1 MRVLRGTLGQRAL
14 WLPEIEGDFL
24 ASRVKVI
31 PAEVFMTNKTALQL
45 LPLIAPAQAQK
56 HVTHNAAL
64 TALDV
69 LVQTSAKSRT
79 LTVAPVGAVSGD
91 CYIVAAA
98 ATGDWLSHDR
108 TVAVYSGSFWDF
120 YVPKTGWRVWIE
132 AENTEAVF
140 GGTVWTTSADRTERV
155 AALGISATADDTNR
169 LTVSADATLLTNA
182 GAGHQLKI
190 NKAHTGDTAS
200 LLFQTG
206 FSGRAEMGTVGGD
219 NFVLKVSPDGTTF
232 LTGLTIEAATG
243 RVIASNGINLVP
255 GASDPSSPQ
264 NGDVW
269 YNSTTGKLRA
279 RQSGVSVNLV
289 EITASQITDSTTAGR
304 AMLTAT
310 DAAAQRTLLSAEV
323 TTSKGVA
330 NGYAGLDG
338 GGKVPAAQLPS
349 YVDDVL
355 EFTNLAGFPGTGE
368 TGKIYIALDTSKTY
382 RWSGSAYAAIVAGV
396 AAWSDITA
404 KPTTVAGFGI
414 TDAVDISST
423 QSIGGSKTFTGGVTF
438 TGPTIAADSNFTLQD
453 DIDSTKKAQFQL
465 SGFTTGTTLSFALPS
480 ASGTVATLSG
490 IAQTF
495 ANTTTFSGATVTVGS
510 GTGAATYGLG
520 TGVTTTGTTKAIAI
534 GTAGAA
540 GSTTTVA
547 IGSAVAGAL
556 GSLTINSPT
565 TGFGTTA
572 SAFNVPDSV
581 FTLQDNGDAT
591 KQARFE
597 LSGLTT
603 ATTRTLTVP
612 DASGTLA
619 LNTVVTTAANGLAPA
634 SGGGAV
640 NFLRADGTWAVP
652 AGSGSMAYS
661 ALTGVPAAVHAI
673 DVLTPAADTLAYF
686 TGTTTGALTTLSS
699 YGRTLIDDADANTAR
714 TTLERQDFATRA
726 AFVTWATG
734 RTPAVGLVMKAG
746 GYAYRYAGSGTA
758 ISDLPGWVPDAVAT
772 AVHFGADLTGA
783 TNAITAVSALVDYVN
798 SLGGG
803 LALLPAG
810 TYLWAGQM
818 IKQGLNK
825 VVLEGE
831 GNGTKLV
838 RTGNRTQSGIRFWG
852 GTNNRIRRLFFDCAG
867 YAGRGFLLGDQF
879 SGIEDCECNNC
890 PDRPF
895 AMQGGGNVT
904 YGLDSLGRTSDD
916 VGFTTATF
924 FPVGCYIE
932 NCRTTRAGNT
942 AISQKQMPHSRI
954 VRCTVQ
960 NSYSEGITVDRC
972 DYSVVMSN
980 TLLGVALIDTSQF
993 PDLDAGTGFIAA
1005 GGGGVGG
1012 IGIDGS
1018 TGARLVK
1025 NTIIGVQTT
1034 TATRNNRS
1042 RVAINFVNNLQAA
1055 NGCQIEGNYISD
1067 AKAGVWLK
1075 GTVSGAAGNNFRHA
1089 VTGNVFD
1096 SIGTAAGTGI
1106 AQFGAVWIDAGCT
1119 DSVIRG
1125 NTQIAGVPLITGASS
1140 ANDIDQMAANSLKGN
1155 NTGGQTLGLDLT
1167 GTQVTAMLDTV
1178 SSTLKGLAPA
1188 SGGGTTAFLRA
1199 DGTWVAPPVTT
1210 TLAWSAVT
1218 ATPTTLAGY
1227 AISDAVA
1234 LTGAQT
1240 VAGAKSFSAP
1250 VVLSGQAADPSSPA
1264 NGTVWYNA
1272 TTNQLKAQTSG
1283 VAQIIDSQVA
1293 LPWLTPISGEY
1304 MMTTMSASGGLGNLV
1319 GAAGRIDLYPFT
1331 ARADNA
1337 VTGLAVNVT
1346 TLVAAALGKIVVYDS
1361 DINGRPNNL
1370 LVETADLD
1378 FSTIGVKTATVSLT
1392 FRQGKTYW
1400 LGIRHNSTATLSAWL
1415 STSTPDINGGA
1426 PSTTARKVARRTLT
1440 YATAATSTWG
1450 WASSEIN
1457 PGQATAIWL
1466 KV

>member
-1 MRVLRGTLGQRAL
+1 
-14 WLPEIEGDFL
+14 
-24 ASRVKVI
+24 
-31 PAEVFMTNKTALQL
+31 MTNKTALQL
-45 LPLIAPAQAQK
+45 LPLIQPAQAQK

-69 LVQTSAKSRT
+69 LVQTSATSRT
-79 LTVAPVGAVSGD
+79 VTVAPVGAVSGD
-91 CYIVAAA
+91 CYIVAAG
-98 ATGDWLSHDR
+98 ATGVWLGQDLS
-108 TVAVYSGSFWDF
+108 VAVYSGSFWDF
-120 YVPKTGWRVWIE
+120 YAPKTGWRVWIE
-132 AENTEAVF
+132 AENAEAVF
-140 GGTVWTTSADRTERV
+140 NGTVWTTSANRTERV

-190 NKAHTGDTAS
+190 NKASASNTAS

-232 LTGLTIEAATG
+232 LTGLTVEAATG
-243 RVIASNGINLVP
+243 RVIASNGINVTP

-264 NGDVW
+264 NGDIW
-269 YNSTTGKLRA
+269 YNSTTGKLRT
-279 RQSGVSVNLV
+279 RQNGTSVNLV
-289 EITASQITDSTTAGR
+289 EVTASQITDATTAGR
-304 AMLTAT
+304 ALLTAA

-323 TTSKGVA
+323 TTAKGVA

-338 GGKVPAAQLPS
+338 SGKVPAAQLPS

-355 EFTNLAGFPGTGE
+355 EFANLAALPGTGE
-368 TGKIYIALDTSKTY
+368 TGKIYVTLDTSKTY
-382 RWSGSAYAAIVAGV
+382 RWSGTAYVVIAAGTVAWV
-396 AAWSDITA
+396 DVTSR
-404 KPTTVAGFGI
+404 PTTVSGYGI
-414 TDAVDISST
+414 TDAVDLASSQTIS
-423 QSIGGSKTFTGGVTF
+423 GSKTFTGGVTF
-438 TGPTIAADSNFTLQD
+438 SGTAVVVDANMTLQD
-453 DIDSTKKAQFQL
+453 DADSTKRAQFQL
-465 SGFTTGTTLSFALPS
+465 SGITTGTTRVMTLPNIDGALATLGNISQTFAGTVSVNGTFTAFGNVALGN
-480 ASGTVATLSG
+480 SGTVVTVSLGA
-490 IAQTF
+490 
-495 ANTTTFSGATVTVGS
+495 GATTS
-510 GTGAATYGLG
+510 
-520 TGVTTTGTTKAIAI
+520 GTTKTVSI
-534 GTAGAA
+534 GTAGLS
-540 GSTTTVA
+540 GSTSNIA
-547 IGSAVAGAL
+547 IGSAVSGAL
-556 GSLTINSPT
+556 GTLTINSPAT
-565 TGFGTTA
+565 AFGANAT
-572 SAFNVPDSV
+572 AFNIPDTV
-581 FTLQDNGDAT
+581 FTLQDNADAT
-591 KQARFE
+591 KQTKFE

-603 ATTRTLTVP
+603 ATTRILTVP

-619 LNTVVTTAANGLAPA
+619 LNAVFTTSANGLAPA
-634 SGGGAV
+634 SGGGSV
-640 NFLRADGTWAVP
+640 NFLRADGIWAAP
-652 AGSGSMAYS
+652 AGGGGGSSAYTS
-661 ALTGVPAAVHAI
+661 LTGIPAAIDAI
-673 DVLTPAADTLAYF
+673 DGLTPAADKLAYY
-686 TGTTTGALTTLSS
+686 TGSITAALTSLST
-699 YGRTLIDDADANTAR
+699 YGRSLIDDTDANTAR

-734 RTPAVGLVMKAG
+734 LTPTVGLVMKAG
-746 GYAYRYAGSGTA
+746 GYAYRYIGSGTA

-852 GTNNRIRRLFFDCAG
+852 GANNRIRRILFDCAG

-895 AMQGGGNVT
+895 AMQGGGNT
-904 YGLDSLGRTSDD
+904 TWGLDSLGRTSDD

-932 NCRTTRAGNT
+932 NCRTTRTGNT

-954 VRCTVQ
+954 QRCTVQ

-1018 TGARLVK
+1018 VGARVVK

-1106 AQFGAVWIDAGCT
+1106 AQFGAIWIDSGCT
-1119 DSVIRG
+1119 DNVIRG
-1125 NTQIAGVPLITGASS
+1125 NTQIGGVPLITGASS

-1155 NTGGQTLGLDLT
+1155 NTGGQTLGIDLT

-1178 SSTLKGLAPA
+1178 SSSLKGLAPA
-1188 SGGGTTAFLRA
+1188 SGGGTANFLRA
-1199 DGTWVAPPVTT
+1199 DGSWTGV
-1210 TLAWSAVT
+1210 AWSSLT
-1218 ATPTTLAGY
+1218 GTPTALAGY
-1227 AISDAVA
+1227 GITDAVA

-1250 VVLSGQAADPSSPA
+1250 VVLTGQASDPSSPA
-1264 NGTVWYNA
+1264 NGTIWYNS
-1272 TTNQLKAQTSG
+1272 TTNQLKAQSGG
-1283 VAQIIDSQVA
+1283 VAQIIDSQEG
-1293 LPWLTPISGEY
+1293 LPWLTPVSGDY
-1304 MMTTMSASGGLGNLV
+1304 MLTTMSAGGALGTLA

-1346 TLVAAALGKIVVYDS
+1346 TLLAAALGKIVVYDS
-1361 DINGRPNNL
+1361 DTNGRPANL
-1370 LVETADLD
+1370 LLETADLD
-1378 FSTIGVKTATVSLT
+1378 FSTVGVKTATVSIT
-1392 FRQGKTYW
+1392 FRQGRTYW
-1400 LGIRHNSTATLSAWL
+1400 LGIRHSSTATLSAWAG
-1415 STSTPDINGGA
+1415 TATPDINGGA
-1426 PSTTARKVARRTLT
+1426 PVTTARKTVRRTLT

-1450 WASSEIN
+1450 WSAAEIN
-1457 PGQATAIWL
+1457 AGPATAIWF

>member
-1 MRVLRGTLGQRAL
+1 
-14 WLPEIEGDFL
+14 
-24 ASRVKVI
+24 
-31 PAEVFMTNKTALQL
+31 MTNKTALQL
-45 LPLIAPAQAQK
+45 LPLIQPAQAQK

-69 LVQTSAKSRT
+69 LVQTSATSRT
-79 LTVAPVGAVSGD
+79 VTVAPVGAVSGD
-91 CYIVAAA
+91 CYIVAAG
-98 ATGDWLSHDR
+98 ATGVWLGQDLS
-108 TVAVYSGSFWDF
+108 VAVYSGSFWDF
-120 YVPKTGWRVWIE
+120 YAPKTGWRVWIE
-132 AENTEAVF
+132 AENAEAVF
-140 GGTVWTTSADRTERV
+140 NGTVWTTSANRTERV

-190 NKAHTGDTAS
+190 NKANASNTAS

-243 RVIASNGINLVP
+243 RVIVTNGINVAP
-255 GASDPSSPQ
+255 GASDPASPQ

-269 YNSTTGKLRA
+269 YNSTTGRLRT
-279 RQSGVSVNLV
+279 RQNGVSVNLV
-289 EITASQITDSTTAGR
+289 EVTASQITDGTAAGR
-304 AMLTAT
+304 ALLTAA
-310 DAAAQRTLLSAEV
+310 DAAAQRVLLSAEA
-323 TTSKGVA
+323 TTAKGAA
-330 NGYAGLDG
+330 NGYAALDG

-355 EFTNLAGFPGTGE
+355 EFANLAGFPGAGE
-368 TGKIYIALDTSKTY
+368 TGKIYVALDSSKTY
-382 RWSGSAYAAIVAGV
+382 RWSGSAYVAIVAGV
-396 AAWSDITA
+396 AAWSDITGR
-404 KPTTVAGFGI
+404 PTTVTGFGI
-414 TDAVDISST
+414 TDGVDLSST

-438 TGPTIAADSNFTLQD
+438 TGPTITADSNFTLQD
-453 DIDSTKKAQFQL
+453 DLDSTKKAQFQL
-465 SGFTTGTTLSFALPS
+465 SGITTGTTLSFALPN
-480 ASGTVATLSG
+480 ASGTLATLSG

-495 ANTTTFSGATVTVGS
+495 GNTTTFSGATVTVGTS
-510 GTGAATYGLG
+510 TGAAAYGLG
-520 TGVTTTGTTKAIAI
+520 TGATTTGNTKAISI
-534 GTAGAA
+534 GSGGAS
-540 GSTTTVA
+540 GSTTAVT
-547 IGSAVAGAL
+547 IGSTVAGAL

-565 TGFGTTA
+565 TAFGATA
-572 SAFNVPDSV
+572 GAFNIPDTV

-591 KQARFE
+591 KQAKFE

-603 ATTRTLTVP
+603 ATTRTLTLP

-619 LNTVVTTAANGLAPA
+619 LNAVFTSTANGLAPA

-640 NFLRADGTWAVP
+640 NFLRADGTWAAP
-652 AGSGSMAYS
+652 AGGGGGGSSAYA
-661 ALTGVPAAVHAI
+661 ALTAIPAAIDAI
-673 DVLTPAADTLAYF
+673 DGLTPVADSLAYY
-686 TGTTTGALTTLSS
+686 TGPVAAALTTLSS

-734 RTPAVGLVMKAG
+734 RTPAVGLVMRAG
-746 GYAYRYAGSGTA
+746 GYAYRYIGSGTA

-798 SLGGG
+798 ALGGG
-803 LALLPAG
+803 LALMPAG
-810 TYLWAGQM
+810 TYLWAGQL

-831 GNGTKLV
+831 GNNTKLV

-852 GTNNRIRRLFFDCAG
+852 GANNRIRRLMFDCAG

-932 NCRTTRAGNT
+932 NCRATRAGNT

-960 NSYSEGITVDRC
+960 NAYSEGITVDRC

-993 PDLDAGTGFIAA
+993 PDLDAGTGFLAA

-1012 IGIDGS
+1012 LGIDWS
-1018 TGARLVK
+1018 TGARVVK

-1034 TATRNNRS
+1034 TATRNNRT

-1119 DSVIRG
+1119 DNVIRG
-1125 NTQIAGVPLITGASS
+1125 NTQIGGLPLITGASS
-1140 ANDIDQMAANSLKGN
+1140 ANDIDQMAANTLKGN
-1155 NTGGQTLGLDLT
+1155 NTGTQALGIDLT

-1178 SSTLKGLAPA
+1178 SGTLKGLAPA
-1188 SGGGTTAFLRA
+1188 SGGGTANFLRA

-1234 LTGAQT
+1234 VTGAQT
-1240 VAGAKSFSAP
+1240 VAGTKSFSAP
-1250 VVLSGQAADPSSPA
+1250 VVLAGQSSDPSSPA

-1272 TTNQLKAQTSG
+1272 TTGQLKAQTGG
-1283 VAQIIDSQVA
+1283 VAQIIDSQEG
-1293 LPWLTPISGEY
+1293 LPWLTPVSGEY
-1304 MMTTMSASGGLGNLV
+1304 MMTTMGAGGALGTLAGV
-1319 GAAGRIDLYPFT
+1319 AGRIDLYPFT

-1337 VTGLAVNVT
+1337 VTGLAANVT
-1346 TLVAAALGKIVVYDS
+1346 TLVAAALGKFVVYDCDAS
-1361 DINGRPNNL
+1361 GRPNAL
-1370 LVETADLD
+1370 LLETADLD
-1378 FSTIGVKTATVSLT
+1378 FSTVGVKTATVSITL
-1392 FRQGKTYW
+1392 RQGKTYW
-1400 LGIRHNSTATLSAWL
+1400 LGIRHSSTATLSAWL

-1426 PSTTARKVARRTLT
+1426 PTTTARKVVRRSLA
-1440 YATAATSTWG
+1440 YATAASSIWG
-1450 WASSEIN
+1450 WSSAEIN
-1457 PGQATAIWL
+1457 AAAPTAIWL